1 MCVIRHLSSSWR
13 KTDRPVPPSS
23 KIRTPW
29 ATTQVRRWHSGV
41 RARHE
46 RHRRHLSLSRYDR
59 ADRLDDERA
68 GRYSV
73 RLSDGARWQGE
84 SNSLHCI
91 SVLRKSDRPQKMTNS
106 RKCYCLEFSECFQNT
121 SRLSVI
127 QSVRRPI
134 SEKKPQADQRLGV
147 ICVIEWE

>member
-1 MCVIRHLSSSWR
+1 MTGIDDACRYRHTIEPVSS
-13 KTDRPVPPSS
+13 
-23 KIRTPW
+23 
-29 ATTQVRRWHSGV
+29 TTNMRM
-41 RARHE
+41 
-46 RHRRHLSLSRYDR
+46 
-59 ADRLDDERA
+59 
-68 GRYSV
+68 RYSV
-73 RLSDGARWQGE
+73 RPSDGAKWQGE

-134 SEKKPQADQRLGV
+134 CEKKPQADQRLGV